1 MKKNYTLLILTSLIL
16 LQACGNML
24 VGKKEPMPEPDK
36 IIFECNGVNYSSDAT
51 HIRAMGTGT
60 SRNESTASRMA
71 SLDASA
77 NLAKAIDAYLEKI
90 SAFKDKR
97 QVKQGTPTVEW
108 EDESLT
114 REEIN
119 MTLTN
124 VATLCT
130 QTNSSDEMYTTLM
143 IVEIPLSEIMKEG
156 K

>member
-1 MKKNYTLLILTSLIL
+1 MKRNYTIILTSLIL

-24 VGKKEPMPEPDK
+24 VGKKEPIPEPDK
-36 IIFECNGVNYSSDAT
+36 VIFECNGVSYSSDAT

-77 NLAKAIDAYLEKI
+77 NLAKAIEAYQEKI

-97 QVKQGTPTVEW
+97 QVKQGAPAVEW

-119 MTLTN
+119 MTLSN
-124 VATLCT
+124 VATICSET
-130 QTNSSDEMYTTLM
+130 SSSDEMYTTRM
-143 IVEIPLSEIMKEG
+143 VVEMPLSEILK
-156 K
+156 